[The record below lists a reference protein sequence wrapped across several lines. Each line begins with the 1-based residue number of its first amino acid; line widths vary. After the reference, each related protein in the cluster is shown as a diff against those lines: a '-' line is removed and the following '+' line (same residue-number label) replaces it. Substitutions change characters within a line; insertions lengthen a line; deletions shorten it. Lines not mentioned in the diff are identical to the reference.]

1 MNSKHNKTI
10 GETLRNLRE
19 KKSLPLRKVASMLD
33 IDQSYLSK
41 IERGERVATKEQIIK
56 LSKIFNVNRDELLVQ
71 YLSDKVVYELQGEK
85 LAKDV
90 LKVAEKK
97 LSYGQNEV

>member
-10 GETLRNLRE
+10 GETLRTLRE
-19 KKSLPLRKVASMLD
+19 QKSLPLRKVASVLD

-71 YLSDKVVYELQGEK
+71 YLSDKVVYELQGEE